1 MREYFSLAKIPYYR
15 LSSFMMRSFPKQ
27 LIAAVLLLML
37 GLPSG
42 AVAGPQGRTS
52 PAPTPEDG
60 AEPWIG
66 PILLTEEERAWLAEH
81 PRIRSYFE
89 SWPPF
94 LIDDDGTPRG
104 ITIDYLELI
113 CAELGLEVEYVW
125 TEWTQ
130 ALREIRSP
138 RPAIDVLPILT
149 HNAEREAFLHFTR
162 DYVSFPI
169 VIFSRKDS
177 FFVGDLNDLR
187 GHAVVVERDYA
198 MHARLM
204 RTLPDQPLIVV
215 NTTTEALEE
224 VVLGRAGAY
233 LGNLAV
239 GTYLIQERGFTNL
252 KVAAPTPFG
261 THDQAMGVR
270 LDYSVLAGLLD
281 KGLEAVT
288 PHGHHEI
295 RQQWLAVRY
304 EHGLTRA
311 DIWRWVLWVVAASGA
326 LLLLAFLRNRMLR
339 REIGERR
346 RAETALEE
354 SRSQLVEAQ
363 HLARVGSWSYH
374 IESGRIQW
382 SPETFRIVGRDPR
395 LGEPGYGEHRDL
407 VHLDDWETFD
417 RTVRS
422 ACSSEGPHEV
432 ELRLRR
438 SDGAIRYVIC
448 RAEPAPDRGEDGS
461 VREVIGTFQDITER
475 REAEI
480 ERERFEAQMRHTEK
494 LKSLGV
500 LAGGVAHDFNNIL
513 QIIQGN
519 AQMAM
524 LDLPESS
531 EPRKSIGE
539 VVQASRR
546 AAELCRQ
553 MLAYSGQGTIEMKVL
568 DLSSIAEGIARMLK
582 ASISKKATLHFDFAE
597 DLPAVRA
604 DPTQMRQIVMNMITN
619 ASEAL
624 EEKSG
629 FITLST
635 RACECDESSFVEA
648 YVADDLPDGTY
659 VVLEVSDDGCGMDEE
674 TRGRLFEP
682 FFTTKFPGR
691 GLGMAAVL
699 GIVRAHRGAIQ
710 VQSEPGQGT
719 TITLYLPAVDEPVPA
734 RPAREPALRPD
745 VRASGTVLV
754 ADDEPKL
761 LEMLERILS
770 DRGFTVVTAADGR
783 EAVDI
788 FRERAGEIACVVLDL
803 TMPRMDGEETY
814 LELRRLDAEIPVIIA
829 SGFHR
834 QEVEQRF
841 NGAGPEVRFIQKP
854 FDINILVEEIEAV
867 MGQVT

>member
-1 MREYFSLAKIPYYR
+1 
-15 LSSFMMRSFPKQ
+15 MMRSFSKY
-27 LIAAVLLLML
+27 LIAAALLLAL
-37 GLPSG
+37 GLPTG
-42 AVAGPQGRTS
+42 DAAAGPLDRSTLV
-52 PAPTPEDG
+52 PAPEADP
-60 AEPWIG
+60 EPWIG

-113 CAELGLEVEYVW
+113 CGELGLEVEYIW

-138 RPAIDVLPILT
+138 RPGIDVLPILT
-149 HNAEREAFLHFTR
+149 HNAEREAFLRFTR

-177 FFVGDLNDLR
+177 FFVGDLSDLR

-198 MHARLM
+198 MHARLE
-204 RTLPDQPLIVV
+204 RTLPDQPLIMV
-215 NTTTEALEE
+215 NTTAEALEE

-252 KVAAPTPFG
+252 KVAAPAPFG
-261 THDQAMGVR
+261 THDQAIGVR
-270 LDYSVLAGLLD
+270 LDYPILASLLD

-311 DIWRWVLWVVAASGA
+311 DIWRWVLRVAVASGV
-326 LLLLAFLRNRMLR
+326 LLLLALLRNRRLR

-354 SRSQLVEAQ
+354 SRSQLIEAQ
-363 HLARVGSWSYH
+363 HLARIGSWSYD
-374 IESGRIQW
+374 IETGRIRW
-382 SPETFRIVGRDPR
+382 SPETFRMAGRDPQ
-395 LGEPGYGEHRDL
+395 LGEPGYEEHRDL
-407 VHLDDWETFD
+407 IHPDHWEVFD
-417 RTVRS
+417 RTVQSARS
-422 ACSSEGPHEV
+422 SDGPHEV

-438 SDGAIRYVIC
+438 SDGTIRHVIC
-448 RAEPAPDRGEDGS
+448 SAEPAPERGEDGS

-480 ERERFEAQMRHTEK
+480 ERERFEAQIRHTEK

-500 LAGGVAHDFNNIL
+500 LAGGIAHDFNNIL

-519 AQMAM
+519 AQMAI
-524 LDLPESS
+524 LDLPENS
-531 EPRKSIGE
+531 EPRKSIVE

-553 MLAYSGQGTIEMKVL
+553 MLAYSGQGTVEMKVL

-582 ASISKKATLHFDFAE
+582 ASISKKAVLHFDFAN
-597 DLPAVRA
+597 DLPAVKA
-604 DPTQMRQIVMNMITN
+604 DPTQMRQVVMNMITN

-624 EEKSG
+624 EERSG
-629 FITLST
+629 LITLST
-635 RACECDESSFVEA
+635 RACECDASNLAEA
-648 YVADDLPDGTY
+648 YVADDLPAGTY

-699 GIVRAHRGAIQ
+699 GIVQTHGGAIQ

-719 TITLYLPAVDEPVPA
+719 RITLYLPAVDEPAPA

-745 VRASGTVLV
+745 VRCSGTVLV

-761 LEMLERILS
+761 LELLKHLLS
-770 DRGFTVVTAADGR
+770 DQGFTVVTAADGR